1 MVVVVNATSR
11 PLYPQVRDLVPIVKD
26 AGLDP
31 ALVWT
36 CEENFAPIG
45 IQYPVSPTRSKSL
58 FRLSY
63 PGPRKLIIL
72 LDNKNHTVT
81 SQC

>member
-11 PLYPQVRDLVPIVKD
+11 PLYPQVRDLVPSVKD
-26 AGLDP
+26 VGLDP
-31 ALVWT
+31 GTVWSR
-36 CEENFAPIG
+36 EENFAPKG
-45 IQYPVSPTRSKSL
+45 IRYPVSPARSKSL

-72 LDNKNHTVT
+72 LDNKNDIVT
-81 SQC
+81 FQ